1 MSILK
6 EGTLLNRE
14 QYKITKIIGQGGFG
28 ITYLAEEIGYYKN
41 TGFGEEYKPNHN
53 PETVVIKELFYDD
66 ICSRD
71 NLTGLITISNLEKK
85 KEFEKL
91 VKNQLDEGK
100 TIRSLKHKNIVR
112 TRDIF
117 EDNNTAYMVM
127 DYIESTDIEK
137 ILEQSGAISKE
148 KALKY
153 IFQILDAVDYIHTK
167 TDKKIL
173 HLDISPS
180 NILINKENDN
190 AILIDFGSALSYD
203 TIQNKIT
210 STTSQIVT
218 GRKRHYSPNEQ
229 ADIDQLKSFDATF
242 DTYAIGATLYHM
254 LSGEKPPLS
263 SLISSGKEKV
273 LPPSHFGKDN
283 SISDY
288 LDEVILKAISFW
300 YPNRFKSVQDFSQSL
315 IKEKEYVKK
324 VAEVNKQIANKNTEE
339 ALKEINLIKEYFLET
354 PTIKNIELLLI
365 NELEKSKKEK
375 EFELFLEQ
383 GLELLAKDK
392 YSLAKNYFEKAST
405 ISPDNANLI
414 EKISFCNDKLK
425 EEKVNQ
431 LEVEFANAIENKN
444 IALAKSIYT
453 ELVLNSPS
461 NSKNVIF
468 EKQMLELQNDIET
481 EKNLI
486 KANSAFTEKKYE
498 EALNIV
504 NKILKSNLNN
514 SIAKELKIK
523 IEKELEKTIISV
535 PQLNDINEDTE
546 LISEDNSKQEIVNP
560 TKNKKNIIFISLVLL
575 GCILISYFIFFNTD
589 TTKQKTT
596 PNTKIIDSAEVT
608 KNDSTIVSRDIKP
621 VGTEVNPSLSNKV
634 SVKKTEELTNKETNN
649 KSEEL
654 TNKKQIKETEISKD
668 VEKTKNN
675 KVPTTDY
682 KVDYDLYN
690 KKMHYA
696 KELINSLNSL
706 SKSSDADKEPYK
718 KYIKIK
724 LNEALKAKPN
734 DPEATRL
741 LQQYE

>member
-6 EGTLLNRE
+6 DGTLLNRE

-41 TGFGEEYKPNHN
+41 TGFGEEYKPNPN

-148 KALKY
+148 KTLKY

-180 NILINKENDN
+180 NILINKENDD

-229 ADIDQLKSFDATF
+229 ADIDELKFFDATF

-300 YPNRFKSVQDFSQSL
+300 YPNRFKSAQDFSQSL
-315 IKEKEYVKK
+315 IKEKEYIKK
-324 VAEVNKQIANKNTEE
+324 IAEVNKQIANKNTEE
-339 ALKEINLIKEYFLET
+339 ALNEVNLIKEYFLET
-354 PTIKNIELLLI
+354 PTIKNIELLL
-365 NELEKSKKEK
+365 NKELEKSKKEK
-375 EFELFLEQ
+375 EFNIFFEQ

-392 YSLAKNYFEKAST
+392 YSLAKNYFEKASA
-405 ISPDNANLI
+405 IFPDNANLI

-425 EEKVNQ
+425 EEKANQ
-431 LEVEFANAIENKN
+431 LEVEFAKAIENKN

-453 ELVLNSPS
+453 DLVSHSPS
-461 NSKNVIF
+461 SSKNVIF
-468 EKQMLELQNDIET
+468 EKQMVQLQNEIE
-481 EKNLI
+481 
-486 KANSAFTEKKYE
+486 SAKSLLNAKTAFAEKKYG
-498 EALNIV
+498 EALS
-504 NKILKSNLNN
+504 LTN
-514 SIAKELKIK
+514 SILNYDPNNTSVKEFKAK

-535 PQLNDINEDTE
+535 PQHNDKNEDTE
-546 LISEDNSKQEIVNP
+546 LISEDNSKQEIVNT
-560 TKNKKNIIFISLVLL
+560 TKNKKNIIFISLPVI
-575 GCILISYFIFFNTD
+575 GFFLIAYYIFFNTNSS
-589 TTKQKTT
+589 TQKAT
-596 PNTKIIDSAEVT
+596 PNNNTIIDSTVIT
-608 KNDSTIVSRDIKP
+608 KNDSTVISKDTRP
-621 VGTEVNPSLSNKV
+621 VASEVNPSLPNKV
-634 SVKKTEELTNKETNN
+634 SDNKTEEYKD
-649 KSEEL
+649 
-654 TNKKQIKETEISKD
+654 KKQEPSKVHPKEDIKQVNIVDESKYMVYLNRANEII
-668 VEKTKNN
+668 EKTGGCEECKKEIDKACINSVTDLLN
-675 KVPTTDY
+675 KA
-682 KVDYDLYN
+682 LIYN
-690 KKMHYA
+690 PNGKEA
-696 KELINSLNSL
+696 KEIL
-706 SKSSDADKEPYK
+706 KC
-718 KYIKIK
+718 IK
-724 LNEALKAKPN
+724 
-734 DPEATRL
+734 
-741 LQQYE
+741 Q

>member
-14 QYKITKIIGQGGFG
+14 QYKITKMIGQGGFG
-28 ITYLAEEIGYYKN
+28 ITYLAEEIGYFKN
-41 TGFGEEYKPNHN
+41 TGFGEEYKAYSN
-53 PETVVIKELFYDD
+53 PEIVVIKELFYDD
-66 ICSRD
+66 ICTRD

-100 TIRSLKHKNIVR
+100 TIRGLKHKNIVR

-117 EDNNTAYMVM
+117 EENNTAYMVM
-127 DYIESTDIEK
+127 DYIESTDVEK
-137 ILEQSGAISKE
+137 ILEQSGAISKD
-148 KALKY
+148 KSLKY

-167 TDKKIL
+167 ADKKIL

-180 NILINKENDN
+180 NILINKKNDD

-288 LDEVILKAISFW
+288 LDEVVLKAISFW

-315 IKEKEYVKK
+315 IKEKEYIKK
-324 VAEVNKQIANKNTEE
+324 IAEVNKWIANKNLDE
-339 ALKEINLIKEYFLET
+339 AYKEINLTKEYFLET
-354 PTIKNIELLLI
+354 PTIKSMLVNLN
-365 NELEKSKKEK
+365 NELEKNRKQK
-375 EFELFLEQ
+375 EFDVFFEQ

-392 YSLAKNYFEKAST
+392 YQLAKDYFEKANA
-405 ISPDNANLI
+405 IFPDNANVM
-414 EKISFCNDKLK
+414 EKISFCNDKLNEDK
-425 EEKVNQ
+425 IDLLFIEFHNACENV
-431 LEVEFANAIENKN
+431 EVEK
-444 IALAKSIYT
+444 AKSI
-453 ELVLNSPS
+453 L
-461 NSKNVIF
+461 
-468 EKQMLELQNDIET
+468 NDIKLIAPANSNIAIFQKKIVTLEN
-481 EKNLI
+481 EKNFSENFS
-486 KANSAFTEKKYE
+486 KAQELFQNKDFENALYSIN
-498 EALNIV
+498 EALKYDSNDLAIT
-504 NKILKSNLNN
+504 LKD
-514 SIAKELKIK
+514 KIK
-523 IEKELEKTIISV
+523 SSLEKTIVSLPTIK
-535 PQLNDINEDTE
+535 NETNEDTI
-546 LISEDNSKQEIVNP
+546 LTTNNEIEEEERLNWVSLFKN
-560 TKNKKNIIFISLVLL
+560 NKKIIFIVSALLFSSLIAFLIFNNKNTVPKPKSISTPTPVLDSST
-575 GCILISYFIFFNTD
+575 I
-589 TTKQKTT
+589 TKK
-596 PNTKIIDSAEVT
+596 
-608 KNDSTIVSRDIKP
+608 DSTSNLKNQEP
-621 VGTEVNPSLSNKV
+621 VASKLNSS
-634 SVKKTEELTNKETNN
+634 LTNKLQDDKTKE
-649 KSEEL
+649 SA
-654 TNKKQIKETEISKD
+654 NKKQIQETKVKMNDVVSKD
-668 VEKTKNN
+668 NPITSSDKQI
-675 KVPTTDY
+675 
-682 KVDYDLYN
+682 DYDLYN

-696 KELINSLNSL
+696 KELISSLNNL
-706 SKSSDADKEPYK
+706 SNSSEAEKEPYK

-734 DPEATRL
+734 DAEATRL
-741 LQQYE
+741 LKQYE